1 MKTGLFITLLL
12 FPLHL
17 LLWWGVMRLD
27 SAMSLP
33 CGNVLFHLVLSFP
46 ALASCLLWFRC
57 MRTHT
62 PTGCL
67 WFCLGL
73 PILTFIASALIIIHT
88 HYPAESLAGYI
99 VLIGIGD
106 NLLCCILI
114 PLLQLLTRRSTSRRN
129 HRHEGSSTSPSD

>member
-1 MKTGLFITLLL
+1 
-12 FPLHL
+12 
-17 LLWWGVMRLD
+17 
-27 SAMSLP
+27 
-33 CGNVLFHLVLSFP
+33 
-46 ALASCLLWFRC
+46 

-106 NLLCCILI
+106 NLLCCILM

-129 HRHEGSSTSPSD
+129 HRHEGNSTSPSD